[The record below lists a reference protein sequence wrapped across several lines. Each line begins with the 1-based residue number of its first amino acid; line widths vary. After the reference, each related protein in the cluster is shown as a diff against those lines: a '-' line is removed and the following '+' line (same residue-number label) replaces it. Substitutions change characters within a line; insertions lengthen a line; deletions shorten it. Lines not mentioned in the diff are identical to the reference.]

1 MTTKNR
7 YHYNPHCVFN
17 IGYHVI
23 WCPKYRRKVLT
34 SGVDE
39 RLKELLLEKAKS
51 IDVEI
56 VKMEVMPDH
65 VHLFIKTPPTLA
77 VHFVVNQFKGYT
89 SRLLRNEM
97 PWLKSRLP
105 TLWSRSYYCESVG
118 HISEKTIKR
127 YIEDQKK

>member
-1 MTTKNR
+1 ML
-7 YHYNPHCVFN
+7 
-17 IGYHVI
+17 IG
-23 WCPKYRRKVLT
+23 
-34 SGVDE
+34 GVDE

-97 PWLKSRLP
+97 PWLSLHFGLVLITAKVLDTYQKKPLRD
-105 TLWSRSYYCESVG
+105 TL
-118 HISEKTIKR
+118 KIKR
-127 YIEDQKK
+127 NNAFIPRLKAVGILAIGSL